1 MMKKFLLIPLVI
13 LFLGALF
20 FSVRI
25 PAPAAQ
31 PKAEVPKEIRVGDC
45 ASLTGMFAAFGEG
58 GVFGMKAA
66 ADDMN
71 KQGGV
76 YVKEYGAKL
85 PVKVIVPNNESDP
98 IKTGT
103 LAEELV
109 LRDKVHVFAGPIRP
123 PPMNAPIAAI
133 AERYKIPFVAANPL
147 EPWQGMRTAVTP
159 PWKYSWMFGFAIAT
173 PAPPGDFRH
182 GKPGYTIAD
191 TWKAYLDMFGDKT
204 NKRAGVFASDEPD
217 GIGWYNSFPAMLK
230 KWGYHVLGDERKLG
244 LAPLETTD
252 FSPMI
257 KEWMKDK
264 VEILWGNAPAPW
276 FGTLWRQAYALG
288 FKPKMVAAAR
298 AALFYDDVASW
309 GGDLPNGI
317 GIEIWWDPT
326 FKGCPGIG
334 NTTPKTLFER
344 WRKEKGKPLNPNIG
358 MGYTAMQIVFDAIER
373 AGTLD
378 GEKVN
383 MAIGK
388 TDMMTIS
395 HRIVFDPETQF
406 SRNPLVFGQ
415 WFKKDAPEKWE
426 LKVVFSKHEFIPAAG
441 KPIFP
446 RPYR

>member
-1 MMKKFLLIPLVI
+1 MKKFLFIPLMIV
-13 LFLGALF
+13 LFGALILG
-20 FSVRI
+20 SRI
-25 PAPAAQ
+25 PALRAQ
-31 PKAEVPKEIRVGDC
+31 PSAKVPKEIRIGHS

-66 ADDMN
+66 VDDIN
-71 KQGGV
+71 KKGGIS
-76 YVKEYGAKL
+76 VKEYGAKL
-85 PVKVIVPNNESDP
+85 PVKLIVSNNESDP

-109 LRDKVHVFAGPIRP
+109 LRDEVRFFAGPIRP
-123 PPMNAPIAAI
+123 PPINAPIAAI

-147 EPWQGMRTAVTP
+147 EPWQGIRTAVSP

-173 PAPPGDFRH
+173 PPPQGDFRH

-191 TWKAYLDMFGDKT
+191 TWKSYIDMFGDKT

-217 GIGWYNSFPAMLK
+217 GIGWYHSFPPMLK

-252 FSPMI
+252 FTPTI

-309 GGDLPNGI
+309 GGDLPHGI
-317 GIEIWWDPT
+317 GIEMWWDPT
-326 FKGCPGIG
+326 FKGCAGIG
-334 NTTPKTLFER
+334 DTTPKSLFER

-358 MGYTAMQIVFDAIER
+358 MGYTAMQILFNAIER

-395 HRIVFDPETQF
+395 HRIVFEPETQF

-415 WFKKDAPEKWE
+415 WVKTNKPHKWE
-426 LKVVFSKHEFIPAAG
+426 LPIVLSKHDFIPVGA

-446 RPYR
+446 MPFK